1 MAWGWLKK
9 LGRGVKAAAPIA
21 LLFTPPPFNALGQT
35 VFNAVVA
42 AEQAG
47 GSGPDKLA
55 NAMKTLEW
63 SAPLIA
69 REVERITEKEIVN
82 EEALADAMQKLAE
95 FQVLITKAVGGNPE

>member
-21 LLFTPPPFNALGQT
+21 LMFTPPPFNALGQT
-35 VFNAVVA
+35 VYNAVLA

-47 GSGPDKLA
+47 GAGPEKLQH
-55 NAMKTLEW
+55 AMKTLEW

-69 REVERITEKEIVN
+69 REVERVTGKEIVN
-82 EEALADAMQKLAE
+82 EDALADAMQKLAE
-95 FQVLITKAVGGNPE
+95 FQVLIAKAVGGKPE

>member
-9 LGRGVKAAAPIA
+9 LGRGVKTAAPIA
-21 LLFTPPPFNALGQT
+21 LMFTPPPFQAVAQT
-35 VFNAVVA
+35 VYNAVLT

-47 GSGPDKLA
+47 GAGPEKLQ
-55 NAMKTLEW
+55 NAMRTLEW

-69 REVERITEKEIVN
+69 REVERVTGKEIID

-95 FQVLITKAVGGNPE
+95 FQVLITKAVGGKPE

>member
-1 MAWGWLKK
+1 MAWGWIKK

-21 LLFTPPPFNALGQT
+21 LMFTPPPFNALGQT
-35 VFNAVVA
+35 VYNAVLA

-47 GSGPDKLA
+47 GAGPEKLQ
-55 NAMKTLEW
+55 NAMRTLEW

-69 REVERITEKEIVN
+69 REVERVTGKEIVN

-95 FQVLITKAVGGNPE
+95 FQVLITKAVGGKPE